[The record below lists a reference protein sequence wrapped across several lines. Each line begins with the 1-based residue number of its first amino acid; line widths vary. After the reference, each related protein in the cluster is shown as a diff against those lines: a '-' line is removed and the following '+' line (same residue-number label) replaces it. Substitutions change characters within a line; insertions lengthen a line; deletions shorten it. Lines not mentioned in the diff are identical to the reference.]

1 MLQKAKKNILLFFVV
16 LAIFSIL
23 HLRKDEFSHVKSI
36 IVDDINNVNNNNNN
50 NDNNNLNKN
59 DHDNE

>member
-1 MLQKAKKNILLFFVV
+1 MV

-36 IVDDINNVNNNNNN
+36 IVDDINNVNNNVNNN
-50 NDNNNLNKN
+50 NNNNNNLNKN

>member
-1 MLQKAKKNILLFFVV
+1 MLQKAKKNYSTLFCGSCYFQHI
-16 LAIFSIL
+16 ASK
-23 HLRKDEFSHVKSI
+23 KDQFSHVKSI

-50 NDNNNLNKN
+50 NNNN

>member
-1 MLQKAKKNILLFFVV
+1 MLKKRPKKIILLFFVV

-23 HLRKDEFSHVKSI
+23 HLKKDEFSHVKSI
-36 IVDDINNVNNNNNN
+36 TVDDINNVNNNNNN
-50 NDNNNLNKN
+50 NNNN

>member
-1 MLQKAKKNILLFFVV
+1 MV

-23 HLRKDEFSHVKSI
+23 HLKKDEFPHMKSI
-36 IVDDINNVNNNNNN
+36 IVDNVNNVNNNNNN
-50 NDNNNLNKN
+50 NNN

>member
-23 HLRKDEFSHVKSI
+23 HLKKDEFPQVKSI
-36 IVDDINNVNNNNNN
+36 ILDNINNVNNNNNN
-50 NDNNNLNKN
+50 

>member
-1 MLQKAKKNILLFFVV
+1 MV

-36 IVDDINNVNNNNNN
+36 IVDDINNVNNNNNY
-50 NDNNNLNKN
+50 N